1 MQEHGRHTTIV
12 EIQHLRMVAVL
23 LVVLAHI
30 HQADARF
37 LTTTLLD
44 QTAYF
49 GFAGVDVF
57 FVLSGFIIHHLYR
70 DYRGLDVRYFLKRL
84 NRIFPLYWIFT
95 GLTLAGY
102 LVFAGSLTRS
112 FAELDL
118 IASLTLT
125 PHHDLPIL
133 LVGWTLT
140 HELYF
145 YALFGLALALP
156 PVWRVRAAGL
166 WAAATI
172 AATVLMPRDVSPWLS
187 VAFSPFNLLFLSG
200 IALSVLR
207 DRLPAWRWPLTVV
220 ARAGLDPWRRA
231 RCDRCRRPAR
241 ARLCSLRHRHHGS
254 LAGLE
259 TAPARP
265 RRAHRR
271 LVLCDLSG
279 PSPGDQ
285 RPGAPAAGKPV
296 EPAFLPPRPDR
307 LHHPGLADP
316 YRRRDAPPE
325 SRPAADR
332 PVCAAAPRQGRRLKV
347 SDPASAPQGPE

>member
-37 LTTTLLD
+37 FTTTLFD

-118 IASLTLT
+118 IASLTLF

-156 PVWRVRAAGL
+156 PAWRVRAAAL

-172 AATVLMPRDVSPWLS
+172 AATALMPRDVSPWLA

-207 DRLPAWRWPLTVV
+207 DRLPARRWPLTVV
-220 ARAGLDPWRRA
+220 ALAGMIGGLVWTHGGGLEAIDAAALRVPVFAPFAIGITAAWLAWKPHPPALAA
-231 RCDRCRRPAR
+231 RIGDWSYAIYLGHLLAISAL
-241 ARLCSLRHRHHGS
+241 ARLL
-254 LAGLE
+254 
-259 TAPARP
+259 
-265 RRAHRR
+265 
-271 LVLCDLSG
+271 
-279 PSPGDQ
+279 
-285 RPGAPAAGKPV
+285 
-296 EPAFLPPRPDR
+296 
-307 LHHPGLADP
+307 
-316 YRRRDAPPE
+316 PE
-325 SRPAADR
+325 SLWSPLFYLLALAACITLGWLTHIAVEM
-332 PVCAAAPRQGRRLKV
+332 PLLKAGRRLIDKIKP
-347 SDPASAPQGPE
+347 PADTQRAAKD